1 VAGNA
6 TDAFAATATNS
17 EKNVGR
23 TGSTTTT
30 MQVQLYV
37 YDLSRGMAS
46 TLSQQLT
53 GRQIDGIWY
62 LFLLCSFALL
72 L

>member
-6 TDAFAATATNS
+6 TDAFAAMATNP
-17 EKNVGR
+17 ENVGR